1 MDNRDF
7 LDGID
12 EQFQRLLKQQGKN
25 GKGNGRPRSSAPE
38 PSVSSRIVEQIAGL
52 TPSQREEVLAFI
64 QVLKQKVDE

>member
-12 EQFQRLLKQQGKN
+12 EQFKRLMKLNGN
-25 GKGNGRPRSSAPE
+25 GKGNGRARAPV
-38 PSVSSRIVEQIAGL
+38 PDLSLASRIVEQISGL

-64 QVLKQKVDE
+64 ESLKQKSDE